1 MSSLFGVFIEGQEVM
16 KKLQAA
22 GSRSGTPREKLVIK
36 KASIEEKAL

>member
-1 MSSLFGVFIEGQEVM
+1 M

-36 KASIEEKAL
+36 KASIEKKAIERPIQ